1 MKKITSRKIKFSCLL
16 IGAFVMISAT
26 GKAQFGASP
35 WTAPSGTYTVPA
47 NVTSITIE
55 CWGGGGGGGGA
66 KETGLVMAAAGGG
79 GGGVYSI
86 VTVPVSSGQTI
97 VVTNG
102 AGGTAGSASPANG
115 GNGGTSSVTLN
126 GTTVGSANGGTGG
139 TKGSNS
145 FGGGGARGTGG
156 TGTLSLGGNGT
167 AGNASGNATIAGDGG
182 NGGGTAGGT
191 GGFGGSTQPAGSQP
205 GGAGNLPGGGGGGAA
220 ANDINNSISRSAA
233 GGAGGAGQ
241 VIITY
246 TLPVFS
252 ITGVSPSSGCANSTV
267 TITGVNIDS
276 ATAVTI
282 GGVAVASITSN
293 TSTQIVAVIGNG
305 TTSGTVSV
313 TNPHGTTT
321 STATFSVTAIPT
333 QPGTITG
340 SASVCASSSNI
351 YSVAAVSGAT
361 SYTWVLPNGWTGTS
375 TTNSITAV
383 TDTSS
388 GIVSVI
394 ASNACGSSPAQT
406 LSVTNI
412 PTPTVTQSPL
422 GSVCLNSA
430 AFTLSG
436 GSPTGGTYSGN
447 GVSVGNVFTPS
458 VAGAG
463 TFPIHY
469 TYHYG
474 TCSITVSANITVT
487 STCAGIET
495 NYLDNDVSVYPNPAN
510 GIINIDIKNVKVQS
524 LKVINVIG
532 EVVYQ
537 SANINSKSTV
547 DVSSFAKGI
556 YSIEFIINNTKVVK
570 KLVVQ

>member
-1 MKKITSRKIKFSCLL
+1 MKKITSRAIKSSSFLL
-16 IGAFVMISAT
+16 AAFMMISFT

-35 WTAPSGTYTVPA
+35 WTAPNGTYTVPA

-66 KETGLVMAAAGGG
+66 KESGLVMAAAGGG
-79 GGGVYSI
+79 GGGVYST
-86 VTVPVSSGQTI
+86 VTVAVTSGQTI
-97 VVTNG
+97 VVANG
-102 AGGTAGSASPANG
+102 AAGTAGSASPANG
-115 GNGGTSSVTLN
+115 GNGGTSSVTLAS
-126 GTTVGSANGGTGG
+126 TIVCSANGGTGG
-139 TKGSNS
+139 TKGSDN

-156 TGTLSLGGNGT
+156 TGTTTLGANGT
-167 AGNASGNATIAGDGG
+167 AGNASGNNTIGGDGG
-182 NGGGTAGGT
+182 NGGGAAGGA
-191 GGFGGSTQPAGSQP
+191 GGSGGSTQPAGSQP
-205 GGAGNLPGGGGGGAA
+205 GGAGNVPGGGGGGAA
-220 ANDINNSISRSAA
+220 ANDISNQISRSSA

-241 VIITY
+241 VVITY

-252 ITGVSPSSGCANSTV
+252 ITSISPASGCANSSV

-276 ATAVTI
+276 ATSVTI

-293 TSTQIVAVIGNG
+293 TSTQIVVVIGSG
-305 TTSGTVSV
+305 TTSGAVSV
-313 TNPHGTTT
+313 TNSHGTTT
-321 STATFSVTAIPT
+321 SITNFSVTAIPV

-361 SYTWVLPNGWTGTS
+361 SYTWTLPNGWTGTS
-375 TTNSITAV
+375 ATNSITAV

-394 ASNACGSSPAQT
+394 ASNACGSSPAET

-412 PTPTVTQSPL
+412 PTPSVTQSPL
-422 GSVCLNSA
+422 GSVCLNAA

-458 VAGAG
+458 IAGAG

-474 TCSITVSANITVT
+474 TCSISVSSNITVT

-495 NYLDNDVSVYPNPAN
+495 NYLENDVSVYPNPAS

-524 LKVINVIG
+524 LKIINVIG

-537 SANINSKSTV
+537 SASISSKSTV
-547 DVSSFAKGI
+547 DVSTFAKGI